1 MKKWI
6 TLLLTLAVISSLLLG
21 MTLQPTLL
29 LSIINQSFLLGLF
42 FLMIGCL
49 ALVVRS
55 GFFVV
60 FLRGFKQLKG
70 MFFRKPR
77 MIEND
82 MFQSNDPAF
91 EQKKET
97 IARFGTY
104 LLLTIGACLILF
116 SLILTCFYYV

>member
-42 FLMIGCL
+42 FLMLGCL

-77 MIEND
+77 MIETD
-82 MFQSNDPAF
+82 MFQSYDPVL

-104 LLLTIGACLILF
+104 LLMIIGACLILF

>member
-6 TLLLTLAVISSLLLG
+6 TLLLASAVISSLLLG
-21 MTLQPTLL
+21 TTMQPTLL
-29 LSIINQSFLLGLF
+29 LSIINQSFLFGLF

-49 ALVVRS
+49 TLVVRS

-104 LLLTIGACLILF
+104 LLLTIGASLILF